1 MCGALYDALVKG
13 GVPADDARKA
23 AEEVAELRDTT
34 RPLPSPGLFGL
45 LLLAYGLGLMGFGAW
60 LVSAVR

>member
-1 MCGALYDALVKG
+1 MAVMMGALYDALVKG
-13 GVPADDARKA
+13 GVPA
-23 AEEVAELRDTT
+23 ELRHGL

-45 LLLAYGLGLMGFGAW
+45 LLLAYGLGLMVFGAW